1 MTVRGSIVSFQST
14 GFRLLRSGHS
24 DVPKS
29 LSGLATCI
37 PSSSKRG
44 DPEYSLMPVA
54 YFPSYETLMTPP
66 GAFVCWTDL
75 VASPATR
82 TTLRSPVPPSRF
94 SMRQESCRPF
104 KENAKRLG
112 TWPLSTLRSS
122 PTEQRPENVVSG
134 SPTSRITTS
143 GLPPGSSPR
152 VISGGGDTPV
162 VSSPVVGA
170 DVVSCVTSVFSLGG
184 LFLLSGFLVSSE
196 QAPTKSSTARSSI
209 AAGTIART
217 LSISKDPTSIH
228 SI

>member
-1 MTVRGSIVSFQST
+1 MAASTASIC
-14 GFRLLRSGHS
+14 LRRE
-24 DVPKS
+24 S
-29 LSGLATCI
+29 LSVQVHM
-37 PSSSKRG
+37 SSKDSSRFKVS
-44 DPEYSLMPVA
+44 PFVETYPPL
-54 YFPSYETLMTPP
+54 YETLMTPP

-75 VASPATR
+75 VTSPATR

-94 SMRQESCRPF
+94 SMRHESCLPF
-104 KENAKRLG
+104 KPNAKLLG
-112 TWPLSTLRSS
+112 TWPLSTLRSP

-134 SPTSRITTS
+134 SPSSWITTL

-152 VISGGGDTPV
+152 VISGGGDSPV

-184 LFLLSGFLVSSE
+184 LLSLAGFLVSSE
-196 QAPTKSSTARSSI
+196 QAPRRSSIARSSI

-217 LSISKDPTSIH
+217 LSVSKEPTSIH